1 MIPKLQVDW
10 DFFLCLPFVSS
21 FISFPLP
28 LFAFVWQEMRNKN
41 EMRLL
46 SFEPA
51 SGMESQ
57 WNCESWGSGRGLCQ
71 EEGNIG
77 WQRLWKQDARLLY
90 DFESREC
97 TLIDQTT
104 KVIGQLCFSKFR
116 LEFALWVRQR
126 RCPCLFF
133 LSISF
138 VFPSSSNL
146 ICFVDCEEER
156 HRRQFDWSNI
166 SSIELF
172 FSFLFLVFKRTHDEK
187 CSSKADAHFVL
198 NIVRYFCERA
208 SSILFL
214 ISFPGKKRKN
224 RREVKNS
231 RWEVKRVTDEK
242 EREGCMRHPLLFSC
256 KRLQIFVE
264 KNHSQA
270 LLIP

>member
-1 MIPKLQVDW
+1 MGWQKECTTWSLPFHLNLNALFRQTWYPNCKSIGTFFCAFLLCPPSSRSLSLCLLLSDMRWETRMRW
-10 DFFLCLPFVSS
+10 DFCLSNPHQGWNHNEIASHEARGEVC
-21 FISFPLP
+21 
-28 LFAFVWQEMRNKN
+28 VRN
-41 EMRLL
+41 
-46 SFEPA
+46 
-51 SGMESQ
+51 
-57 WNCESWGSGRGLCQ
+57 
-71 EEGNIG
+71 EGNIG

-90 DFESREC
+90 DFEPREC

-172 FSFLFLVFKRTHDEK
+172 FFLVPRF
-187 CSSKADAHFVL
+187 
-198 NIVRYFCERA
+198 
-208 SSILFL
+208 
-214 ISFPGKKRKN
+214 
-224 RREVKNS
+224 
-231 RWEVKRVTDEK
+231 
-242 EREGCMRHPLLFSC
+242 
-256 KRLQIFVE
+256 
-264 KNHSQA
+264 
-270 LLIP
+270 